1 VEVLQDFFNSLSGWG
16 GYIFIFLS
24 SLGENLFP
32 PVPGDTFVVLGAFLV
47 GRGQLK
53 FLPAYL
59 SATVGGLLGFMIV
72 YFVGFFWGRRFFEG
86 KKRRIF
92 SQENLE
98 KVEIW
103 FSKYGY
109 FVIAGNRFLSG
120 FRGVVSLGAGIVKMD
135 AKKVAGVALFSCLV
149 WNGFLMGMGIWV
161 GKNWEVILH
170 HYQCAVFVLISLAVF
185 FWWIRSI
192 ILKRRVRR

>member
-98 KVEIW
+98 KVEAW

-120 FRGVVSLGAGIVKMD
+120 FRGAVSLGAGIVKMD
-135 AKKVAGVALFSCLV
+135 AKKVAGVAFLSCLV
-149 WNGFLMGMGIWV
+149 WNGLLMGMGIWI

-170 HYQCAVFVLISLAVF
+170 HYQRAVFVLISLAAF

-192 ILKRRVRR
+192 VVKRRVKK

>member
-1 VEVLQDFFNSLSGWG
+1 MEAFQDFFNSLSGWA
-16 GYIFIFLS
+16 GYTFIFLS

-32 PVPGDTFVVLGAFLV
+32 PIPGDTFIVLGAFLV
-47 GRGQLK
+47 GRGQLR

-59 SATVGGLLGFMIV
+59 SATAGGLLGFMIV

-98 KVEIW
+98 KVEAW
-103 FSKYGY
+103 FDKYGY

-120 FRGVVSLGAGIVKMD
+120 FRGVVSLGAGIVKMN
-135 AKKVAGVALFSCLV
+135 AKNVAGVALFSYLV
-149 WNGFLMGMGIWV
+149 WNAFLMEMGILI

-170 HYQCAVFVLISLAVF
+170 HYQCAVFVLICLIIL
-185 FWWIRSI
+185 FWWVRSI
-192 ILKRRVRR
+192 LIRRKLRK